1 MLAGS
6 PRRGREPDRVRHE
19 RRVDED
25 LVGRALH
32 REEALGRQHR
42 LGGRHVAG
50 HPLDDDEL
58 LGLARVVDD
67 DLHHE
72 LVDLRLRQGVR
83 ALGLDRVLRRE
94 DEERVRDL
102 VGLAADR
109 DLALLH
115 DLEQRALDLGR
126 RAVDLVG
133 EEQVREHRPQRRPE
147 LAGLLVVDAGAD
159 EVGRDEV
166 RRELD
171 ALELAADR
179 VGDGLDGHRLGEA
192 RHALDEEVAAA
203 QQRDDEPFQEVVL
216 ADDDLLDLVEQP
228 LHRGGSVL
236 TVVSVHARFSSCR
249 GLSVGR
255 QAGGAAGDIDGDG
268 EADPDEHVV
277 CGRVDEGGDDADEP
291 AVAIDE
297 GAAAVAR
304 IDRGIDLEE
313 AGQRPPG
320 VAAS

>member
-1 MLAGS
+1 MSTGWAAG
-6 PRRGREPDRVRHE
+6 
-19 RRVDED
+19 
-25 LVGRALH
+25 
-32 REEALGRQHR
+32 
-42 LGGRHVAG
+42 HVAG

-72 LVDLRLRQGVR
+72 SVDLRLRQGVR
-83 ALGLDRVLRRE
+83 AFGLDRVLRRE

-109 DLALLH
+109 HLALLH

-126 RAVDLVG
+126 RPVDLVG
-133 EEQVREHRPQRRPE
+133 EEQVREHRAQRRPE
-147 LAGLLVVDAGAD
+147 LAGLLVVDPRAD

-179 VGDGLDGHRLGEA
+179 VGDGLDGHRLGQA
-192 RHALDEEVAAA
+192 RDALDEQVAAA

-216 ADDDLLDLVEQP
+216 ADDDLLDLVQEP
-228 LHRGGSVL
+228 LHRGGAVL
-236 TVVSVHARFSSCR
+236 TVTVVLIHAAALLVR
-249 GLSVGR
+249 GLVGR

-268 EADPDEHVV
+268 EPDPDEHVV
-277 CGRVDEGGDDADEP
+277 IGRVDEGGDDADEP
-291 AVAIDE
+291 AVAVDE
-297 GAAAVAR
+297 RAAAVAR
-304 IDRGIDLEE
+304 D
-313 AGQRPPG
+313 
-320 VAAS
+320 

>member
-1 MLAGS
+1 MRLGS
-6 PRRGREPDRVRHE
+6 PRGGGQPDRVGHE

-25 LVGRALH
+25 PVGGPLH
-32 REEALGRQHR
+32 REEAVGRHDP
-42 LGGRHVAG
+42 LGGRHDAG

-58 LGLARVVDD
+58 LGLGRVADD

-72 LVDLRLRQGVR
+72 SVDLGLRQGVG

-126 RAVDLVG
+126 RPVDLVG
-133 EEQVREHRPQRRPE
+133 EQQVREDRPERRPE
-147 LAGLLVVDAGAD
+147 LARLLVVDPRAD

-179 VGDGLDGHRLGEA
+179 VGHGLDRHRLGEA
-192 RHALDEEVAAA
+192 RHALDEDVAADE
-203 QQRDDEPFQEVVL
+203 QRDDEPLEEVVL
-216 ADDDLLDLVEQP
+216 ADDDLLHLVEQA
-228 LHRGGSVL
+228 LHRRRSVL
-236 TVVSVHARFSSCR
+236 SVVSFHALLPMQ
-249 GLSVGR
+249 GLVGR
-255 QAGGAAGDIDGDG
+255 QAGGTAGDVDGDG
-268 EADPDEHVV
+268 EPDPDEDVLL
-277 CGRVDEGGDDADEP
+277 GRVDEGGDDADEP

-297 GAAAVAR
+297 RAAAVAG

-313 AGQRPPG
+313 AGQRPPR
-320 VAAS
+320 ARAS